1 METALDLSFSLP
13 SDTAV
18 INLPPT
24 ADFTAA
30 AAAGA
35 RRAAGSSIFSAF
47 FMGGR
52 EGRSGETRR
61 EFKAPLPLSLSLSPV
76 LPSTLSVLAH
86 RAHGLTPRPTP
97 TALLYFAKTPRTPP
111 PLEGKFWKVR
121 SLPRRPLCLSA
132 MRRGA
137 RIDKT
142 AHKRRR
148 ITLFALLEPSEGRS
162 DDGRHRPRGN
172 VGIGCVNRLC
182 NRKWLCL
189 K

>member
-1 METALDLSFSLP
+1 MSPTTGPNFGQIGDVPQTPPLDLIDP
-13 SDTAV
+13 
-18 INLPPT
+18 I
-24 ADFTAA
+24 
-30 AAAGA
+30 
-35 RRAAGSSIFSAF
+35 
-47 FMGGR
+47 
-52 EGRSGETRR
+52 
-61 EFKAPLPLSLSLSPV
+61 KKPLLRPLCSSLSVSPF

-111 PLEGKFWKVR
+111 LEGKFWKVR
-121 SLPRRPLCLSA
+121 LPAMSA

-172 VGIGCVNRLC
+172 VGIGCVNCLC
-182 NRKWLCL
+182 IRKWLCL
-189 K
+189 T